1 LKEGKQMVK
10 WRAVITGFHI
20 FLGLS
25 WAPAMAAQET
35 LPIKPSLVPAFDAA
49 LRLPIAR
56 PHALAKGPGKGT
68 PLYAAT
74 SAGLFVSADGE
85 QWDHLSLPKAAG
97 EEVFAV
103 SVHPV
108 NERVL
113 YMGGPTGV
121 WKSQDGGTTWSTL
134 PRLLPEG
141 AIPRSI
147 AIAPGVP
154 DVIYVGTELHGI
166 FKSDDGGATWHPRSE
181 GLPRGQA
188 GERPTPIRC
197 LAVDPTTPLIAYAGT
212 ELHGFYKTT
221 DGGAS
226 WAAINQGLG
235 FFPLQWRAGSP
246 SLLID
251 RFDTRK
257 MMAMLV
263 RPLHSRLVK
272 TFVYQSSDGGEH
284 WFSLEVELP
293 PDDRGIALAEDPSD
307 PQAVALFTTKGLVRI
322 TWREIVGI
330 ADPGAQP

>member
-1 LKEGKQMVK
+1 
-10 WRAVITGFHI
+10 
-20 FLGLS
+20 
-25 WAPAMAAQET
+25 
-35 LPIKPSLVPAFDAA
+35 
-49 LRLPIAR
+49 
-56 PHALAKGPGKGT
+56 
-68 PLYAAT
+68 
-74 SAGLFVSADGE
+74 
-85 QWDHLSLPKAAG
+85 
-97 EEVFAV
+97 
-103 SVHPV
+103 V

-113 YMGGPTGV
+113 YIGGPTGV

-134 PRLLPEG
+134 PRLLPGG

-154 DVIYVGTELHGI
+154 DAIYVGTELHGI

-181 GLPRGQA
+181 GLPRAPA

-284 WFSLEVELP
+284 WFPLEVELP

-307 PQAVALFTTKGLVRI
+307 PRAVALFTTKGLVRI